1 MKDVPDDSD
10 LISNEYAEIV
20 NYAVKAKAQNKTLKT
35 IFENDDKDSNIDD
48 FNNEIYND
56 YENTSVDDF
65 SEDEHSSNIQDGNHN
80 DID

>member
-35 IFENDDKDSNIDD
+35 IFENDDKDSSILW
-48 FNNEIYND
+48 
-56 YENTSVDDF
+56 S
-65 SEDEHSSNIQDGNHN
+65 
-80 DID
+80 

>member
-1 MKDVPDDSD
+1 MMIRILVFYD
-10 LISNEYAEIV
+10 L
-20 NYAVKAKAQNKTLKT
+20 
-35 IFENDDKDSNIDD
+35 
-48 FNNEIYND
+48 NNEIYND